1 MHVNSEGMVT
11 YSGYGIKIKKKA
23 HAISFRRQQIY
34 IYILV
39 YMSTDLSLADTVDAR
54 RQSVGRL
61 TSYSGV

>member
-11 YSGYGIKIKKKA
+11 YSGYGVKIKKRLTPFLFVD
-23 HAISFRRQQIY
+23 SRY